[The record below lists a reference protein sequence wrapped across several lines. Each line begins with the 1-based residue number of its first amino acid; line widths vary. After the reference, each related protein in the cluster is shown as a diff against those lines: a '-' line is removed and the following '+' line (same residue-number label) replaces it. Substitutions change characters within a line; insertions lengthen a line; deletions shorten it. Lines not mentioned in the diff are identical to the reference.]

1 LAFGGTKTE
10 KFMSVLVDVE
20 EWVYRVKEPPNT
32 FQVATVVA
40 RVKISTDG
48 EPNRRAQDTQKI
60 ERIKIIAYR

>member
-1 LAFGGTKTE
+1 
-10 KFMSVLVDVE
+10 MSVLVDVE